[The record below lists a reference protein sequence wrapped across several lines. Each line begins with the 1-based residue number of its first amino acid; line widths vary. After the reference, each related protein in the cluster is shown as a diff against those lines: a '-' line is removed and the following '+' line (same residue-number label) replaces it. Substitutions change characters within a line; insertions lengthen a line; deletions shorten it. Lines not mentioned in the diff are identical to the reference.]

1 MKMEEVSI
9 SELEA
14 LVQTTLSNK
23 RCRHV
28 LNVRDAAVKMT
39 PMCGGVKLPLCSM
52 TSPRKWRQENS
63 CKCSKHLV

>member
-9 SELEA
+9 PELEA

-28 LNVRDAAVKMT
+28 LNVRDAAV
-39 PMCGGVKLPLCSM
+39 
-52 TSPRKWRQENS
+52 
-63 CKCSKHLV
+63 